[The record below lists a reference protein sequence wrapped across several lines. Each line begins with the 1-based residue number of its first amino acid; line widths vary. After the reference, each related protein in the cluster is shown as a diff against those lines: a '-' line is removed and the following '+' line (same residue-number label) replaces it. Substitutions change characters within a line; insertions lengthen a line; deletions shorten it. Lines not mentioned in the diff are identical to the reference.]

1 MMPSAVP
8 SPGTAPARSP
18 TMSSAPASRGGG
30 MRRFGSTPQ
39 SASSSRPRGMR
50 PASGRDQVRRPPPRR
65 PLPAMRPAST
75 SRAALPR
82 CRIGAIRVLVHGGHP
97 AIPPCVNART
107 MHRRGRRLGR
117 PLGRASGRLA
127 GRFTSEPRQA
137 ARGPGSTGER
147 MMQEA
152 RVRAWPVH
160 IQASP
165 TATGPIQSSLTR
177 PSARRAGPL

>member
-1 MMPSAVP
+1 MPSAAP

-18 TMSSAPASRGGG
+18 TMSSAPASRGG

-50 PASGRDQVRRPPPRR
+50 PASDREQVRRPPPRR

-97 AIPPCVNART
+97 PIPHASMRARRT
-107 MHRRGRRLGR
+107 AAGAGSGR
-117 PLGRASGRLA
+117 PLGRGTGRLA
-127 GRFTSEPRQA
+127 GRFASEPRQA
-137 ARGPGSTGER
+137 ARGPGSTGAR